1 VTQAQTKKPLGICE
15 TVLRDSHQSLLATR
29 MRTEDMIPAMEM
41 LDDIGYWSLEVWGG
55 ATFDACMRFLN
66 EDPWE
71 RLRIMRKRMPKTRLQ
86 MLLRGQVVVGYRHY
100 ADDVVERFVA
110 KAVEN
115 GMQVFR
121 IFDAMNDIRNMETAM
136 RMVRKYGGHVQASVC
151 YTLSPVHNNQGFVK
165 TFKQLLQIGADSL
178 CIKDMGGL
186 ISPGDAFDLVTRL
199 KAVTE
204 VPISLHSHYT
214 SGMASMAY
222 FKAAE
227 AGVDMVD
234 CAISS
239 MSLGSSQPPTETLV
253 AALAGTDRATGL
265 DLAKLSDIG
274 KHFAKVRKN
283 YSHLEMMT
291 YGVDT
296 NVLQFQVPGGM
307 ISNLVNQLREQGQ
320 ENKLP
325 EVLKEIP
332 RVRADLGYPPLV
344 TPSSQICGSQAVLNV
359 LLGERYKMV
368 PKEVKSIVKGMYGLT
383 PAPISPEMKKL
394 VLGDEVPID
403 CRPADLLEPEMEKAK
418 AEIGALAKSEEDVL
432 SYVLFPPVAKE
443 FLANRGKRVVEL
455 SGYQLAAIAVA
466 LGASSLTHEG
476 KQHAVELKG
485 SGDGATA
492 VLLDGSRYQAEQDK
506 TERTRILVNG
516 QPHTVEVKEI
526 TGTSATVLIDGRV
539 EKLEVARR
547 AAPVSAP
554 TPGVAAAAASAPS
567 SHPAAG
573 ERVTA
578 PLPGKILSVAVK
590 TGDRVRKGDELC
602 VIEAMKMGNSI
613 RAQRDGIVAEVLVA
627 PNQSVAF
634 GAPLLTLEGEL
645 A

>member
-1 VTQAQTKKPLGICE
+1 
-15 TVLRDSHQSLLATR
+15 
-29 MRTEDMIPAMEM
+29 
-41 LDDIGYWSLEVWGG
+41 
-55 ATFDACMRFLN
+55 
-66 EDPWE
+66 
-71 RLRIMRKRMPKTRLQ
+71 
-86 MLLRGQVVVGYRHY
+86 VV
-100 ADDVVERFVA
+100 
-110 KAVEN
+110 
-115 GMQVFR
+115 
-121 IFDAMNDIRNMETAM
+121 
-136 RMVRKYGGHVQASVC
+136 
-151 YTLSPVHNNQGFVK
+151 
-165 TFKQLLQIGADSL
+165 
-178 CIKDMGGL
+178 
-186 ISPGDAFDLVTRL
+186 
-199 KAVTE
+199 
-204 VPISLHSHYT
+204 
-214 SGMASMAY
+214 
-222 FKAAE
+222 
-227 AGVDMVD
+227 
-234 CAISS
+234 
-239 MSLGSSQPPTETLV
+239 
-253 AALAGTDRATGL
+253 ALAGTDRATGL

-567 SHPAAG
+567 SHPVAG

>member
-1 VTQAQTKKPLGICE
+1 MTQAQTKKPLGICE

-29 MRTEDMIPAMEM
+29 MRTEDMVPAMEM

-227 AGVDMVD
+227 AGVDMLD

-239 MSLGSSQPPTETLV
+239 MSLGSSQPPRRPSWRRWRAQIGPRVGPGQAVRDRETLRQG
-253 AALAGTDRATGL
+253 AKELQPPRNE
-265 DLAKLSDIG
+265 DLRGGYQCPA
-274 KHFAKVRKN
+274 
-283 YSHLEMMT
+283 
-291 YGVDT
+291 
-296 NVLQFQVPGGM
+296 VPGPGRDD
-307 ISNLVNQLREQGQ
+307 LQPGQ
-320 ENKLP
+320 
-325 EVLKEIP
+325 
-332 RVRADLGYPPLV
+332 
-344 TPSSQICGSQAVLNV
+344 
-359 LLGERYKMV
+359 
-368 PKEVKSIVKGMYGLT
+368 
-383 PAPISPEMKKL
+383 
-394 VLGDEVPID
+394 
-403 CRPADLLEPEMEKAK
+403 
-418 AEIGALAKSEEDVL
+418 
-432 SYVLFPPVAKE
+432 
-443 FLANRGKRVVEL
+443 
-455 SGYQLAAIAVA
+455 
-466 LGASSLTHEG
+466 
-476 KQHAVELKG
+476 
-485 SGDGATA
+485 
-492 VLLDGSRYQAEQDK
+492 
-506 TERTRILVNG
+506 
-516 QPHTVEVKEI
+516 
-526 TGTSATVLIDGRV
+526 
-539 EKLEVARR
+539 
-547 AAPVSAP
+547 SAP
-554 TPGVAAAAASAPS
+554 RTGPG
-567 SHPAAG
+567 G
-573 ERVTA
+573 
-578 PLPGKILSVAVK
+578 
-590 TGDRVRKGDELC
+590 
-602 VIEAMKMGNSI
+602 
-613 RAQRDGIVAEVLVA
+613 
-627 PNQSVAF
+627 
-634 GAPLLTLEGEL
+634 
-645 A
+645 

>member
-1 VTQAQTKKPLGICE
+1 
-15 TVLRDSHQSLLATR
+15 
-29 MRTEDMIPAMEM
+29 
-41 LDDIGYWSLEVWGG
+41 
-55 ATFDACMRFLN
+55 
-66 EDPWE
+66 
-71 RLRIMRKRMPKTRLQ
+71 
-86 MLLRGQVVVGYRHY
+86 
-100 ADDVVERFVA
+100 
-110 KAVEN
+110 
-115 GMQVFR
+115 VFR

-443 FLANRGKRVVEL
+443 FLANRGKKAVEL
-455 SGYQLAAIAVA
+455 SGDQLAAIAVA
-466 LGASSLTHEG
+466 IGAVSLTHEG
-476 KQHAVELKG
+476 KQHTVELKG
-485 SGDGATA
+485 SGDGATT

-516 QPHTVEVKEI
+516 QPHTIEVKEI
-526 TGTSATVLIDGRV
+526 AGTSATVLIDGRV
-539 EKLEVARR
+539 EKLEVACQ

-554 TPGVAAAAASAPS
+554 TPAVAATAAPAPLS
-567 SHPAAG
+567 RPAAG

-613 RAQRDGIVAEVLVA
+613 RAQRDGVVGEVLVA
-627 PNQSVAF
+627 SSQSVAF
-634 GAPLLTLEGEL
+634 GAPLLVLVGEP